1 MMRNFAIV
9 TLALF
14 CCGIIGD
21 YEKVK
26 ALQLSEPIGPE
37 AVWDS
42 DEQSQKKLHEEC
54 GSLAGPV
61 DRCFISFME
70 KSGASPQ
77 AVAFAKFIDMRV
89 FLRSFRETGPVDI
102 AYVAHPFRA
111 NENYGYLLVNGDPTM
126 IDVDNLNAL
135 PKKQLE
141 SDPRYMK
148 LAAKYPDIAIW
159 PGDRFSTEYPT
170 MERLPDGGQ
179 RFVVEYR
186 LTDFCHACE
195 VIGKAT
201 FGFDFDSKGKFLG
214 IKALRVE

>member
-1 MMRNFAIV
+1 MRNFAIL
-9 TLALF
+9 TLTLF
-14 CCGIIGD
+14 CCGIIGA
-21 YEKVK
+21 YEKAQ
-26 ALQLSEPIGPE
+26 ALQSSEAIGPE

-42 DEQSQKKLHEEC
+42 DERSQKKLHEEC

-61 DRCFISFME
+61 DKCFISFME

-77 AVAFAKFIDMRV
+77 AAAFARLLDRRGY
-89 FLRSFRETGPVDI
+89 LRGFRKAGPVDI
-102 AYVAHPFRA
+102 AYVAYPFRA

-141 SDPRYMK
+141 SDPKYMK
-148 LAAKYPDIAIW
+148 LAAKFPDIAIW
-159 PGDRFSTEYPT
+159 PGDRYSTEHPI

-195 VIGKAT
+195 VVGKAR
-201 FGFDFDSKGKFLG
+201 FGFDFDPKGKFLG
-214 IKALRVE
+214 IKALQVE

>member
-1 MMRNFAIV
+1 MMKNLAIV
-9 TLALF
+9 ILALF
-14 CCGIIGD
+14 YCGIIGA
-21 YEKVK
+21 YEK
-26 ALQLSEPIGPE
+26 AQSLQLSEAIGPG

-42 DEQSQKKLHEEC
+42 DELSQNKLHEEC
-54 GSLAGPV
+54 GSLRGPV

-70 KSGASPQ
+70 RSGASPQ
-77 AVAFAKFIDMRV
+77 AVAFANLVDKRGY
-89 FLRSFRETGPVDI
+89 LRGFRKAGPVDI
-102 AYVAHPFRA
+102 AYAAYPFKA

-141 SDPRYMK
+141 SDPTYLK
-148 LAAKYPDIAIW
+148 LAAKFPKIAIW
-159 PGDRFSTEYPT
+159 PGDRFSTEYPI
-170 MERLPDGGQ
+170 MERLPEGGQ

-195 VIGKAT
+195 VVGKAK

-214 IKALRVE
+214 IKALQVE